1 MVKLTLTLLTAW
13 RQLRLLVPFH
23 MIKLVLFYSVLVGF
37 LFHCSF
43 RIYNYETKWKN
54 PSGLDILHIK
64 SNITALS
71 VRFFFLLLSVHF
83 CCLFVCLWDRVKLS
97 LLILLPHPPRWSW
110 DYTCVSPLLHR
121 AAVFKEWSV
130 DSFWLRVYLV
140 LSAHLSSDSF
150 NSLLNA
156 CNS

>member
-13 RQLRLLVPFH
+13 SQLRLLVPFH

-43 RIYNYETKWKN
+43 RIYNYETKWKK

-83 CCLFVCLWDRVKLS
+83 CCLFVYEIGSNSACWSSCPILPGGPGITHVYHHSYIEQQFLKNDLWIHFGLEFILFFQPISPVILS
-97 LLILLPHPPRWSW
+97 IHYSTLAIHS
-110 DYTCVSPLLHR
+110 
-121 AAVFKEWSV
+121 
-130 DSFWLRVYLV
+130 
-140 LSAHLSSDSF
+140 
-150 NSLLNA
+150 
-156 CNS
+156 